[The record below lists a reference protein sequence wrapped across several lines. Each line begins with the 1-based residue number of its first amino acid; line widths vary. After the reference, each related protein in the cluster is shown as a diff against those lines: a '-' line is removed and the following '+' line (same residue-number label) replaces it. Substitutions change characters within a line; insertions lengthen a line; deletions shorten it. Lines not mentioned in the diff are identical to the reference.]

1 MKRICFFLGLMF
13 CIAISASAQG
23 EHSSILFRNRNM
35 GMVAMNAPANLST
48 VQWAD
53 SGAQKATYNSS
64 EYRFGRRQRNG
75 GIALTVI
82 GAAFAAGGSALLAVG
97 VAALKRDINGENT
110 PVGDYVEHGAE
121 VGGGSLGLLVGTP
134 LLISGIVKIVKG
146 SKAMKRAAPGY

>member
-1 MKRICFFLGLMF
+1 M
-13 CIAISASAQG
+13 
-23 EHSSILFRNRNM
+23 NM
-35 GMVAMNAPANLST
+35 PANLST
-48 VQWAD
+48 IQWAD

-97 VAALKRDINGENT
+97 VPALKRDLNGDNT
-110 PVGDYVEHGAE
+110 PVGDYIEHGAE
-121 VGGGSLGLLVGTP
+121 VGGGGLGLLVGTP